1 MLSPWLFLFGY
12 LKLVPSW
19 GYTATVAAFTPVL
32 INLGRLPFGDQLPA
46 GNFALLRIEESV
58 IGITIA
64 VVLTLLIFPTFAIDL
79 LKDSIQSKYELK
91 FRIKRNHFF
100 SFLLATLKTCQ
111 QSILSMHSIYDQLF
125 HHQHSRESLIH
136 LEFEEKTIKSFI
148 NAQRCHF
155 HQLIAVQRTLVE
167 HASLEPTLWWVNN
180 AFSTKRYNEL
190 VQQQINTFRILHNI
204 DSIVRSLILL
214 MIYFIYVYF
223 S

>member
-91 FRIKRNHFF
+91 FRIKRNRFF
-100 SFLLATLKTCQ
+100 SSC
-111 QSILSMHSIYDQLF
+111 
-125 HHQHSRESLIH
+125 
-136 LEFEEKTIKSFI
+136 
-148 NAQRCHF
+148 
-155 HQLIAVQRTLVE
+155 
-167 HASLEPTLWWVNN
+167 
-180 AFSTKRYNEL
+180 
-190 VQQQINTFRILHNI
+190 
-204 DSIVRSLILL
+204 
-214 MIYFIYVYF
+214 
-223 S
+223 